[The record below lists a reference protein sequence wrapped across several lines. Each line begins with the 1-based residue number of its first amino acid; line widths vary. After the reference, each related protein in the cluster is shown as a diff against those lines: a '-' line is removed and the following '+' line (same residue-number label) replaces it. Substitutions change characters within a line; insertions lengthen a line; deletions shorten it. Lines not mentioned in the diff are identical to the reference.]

1 MKDRLKQFSVVLT
14 VMTFLFSSAAFAA
27 TDAGKKG
34 ALKGR
39 PHRHHTLPSEI
50 EIPVKLKQLKSE
62 RHPDEL
68 KYEKE
73 NTLKHL

>member
-14 VMTFLFSSAAFAA
+14 AMTFLFSSAAFAA
-27 TDAGKKG
+27 KNADKG

-39 PHRHHTLPSEI
+39 SHRHHSLPSEI

-73 NTLKHL
+73 NTLKQL